1 MVINYKRLNSFT
13 VLDGYFLP
21 NKESLIKEVQEKSV
35 FSKFDCKAGY
45 GQIKMSEESISLT
58 ALITPQ
64 GQYKWLVMP
73 FGLTNAPQIFQQIT
87 DNIFKQY
94 STFCQ
99 VYIYDI
105 IVFNKNKKEHNQR
118 NCQRNQKPRHNS
130 FIKEN
135 GTRKGKHRLF
145 RNHYRQRA
153 NHNARTRIKKIEG
166 FPNKLTDKNLV

>member
-21 NKESLIKEVQEKSV
+21 NKESLIKEVQEKFV

-58 ALITPQ
+58 ALSTPQ

-73 FGLTNAPQIFQQIT
+73 FGLTNAPQIFQQRM

-105 IVFNKNKKEHNQR
+105 IVFNKNKKEHKQHL
-118 NCQRNQKPRHNS
+118 QA
-130 FIKEN
+130 IAKEI
-135 GTRKGKHRLF
+135 
-145 RNHYRQRA
+145 RNHD
-153 NHNARTRIKKIEG
+153 IILSEKKMELEKESIDLLGITIDKGQIIMQEHVLKKSKD
-166 FPNKLTDKNLV
+166 FLTN